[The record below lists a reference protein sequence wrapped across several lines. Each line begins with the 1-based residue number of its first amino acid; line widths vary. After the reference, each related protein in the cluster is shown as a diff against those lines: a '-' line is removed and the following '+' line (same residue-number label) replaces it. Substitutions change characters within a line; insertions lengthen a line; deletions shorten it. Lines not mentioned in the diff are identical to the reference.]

1 LTNRGSQRR
10 ESISLG
16 RARHWPGVA
25 ALIVELTRQRF
36 TETSRVPNAFT
47 ALASLSENRFAE
59 RLQALFLL
67 S

>member
-1 LTNRGSQRR
+1 
-10 ESISLG
+10 
-16 RARHWPGVA
+16 VA